1 MTRKHAAWIAG
12 GLCAAGI
19 VLLAAMR
26 HQLKEPMLITV
37 QSESVTVAEIAA
49 ETAPLRSPDPKPLT
63 RTTPAE
69 TICHTTVTEYKI
81 TAPDRNLN
89 TADAAALKRVSG
101 VGDVLAAEIVAYR
114 ESIGGFTRRAQLLEI
129 SGIGEALAARIMSEF
144 EIPDELPPDEPD
156 EPDKPDEPAE
166 QGDPPEP
173 ASPANAEAPAE
184 TQAQETYDLNTVTKE
199 QLMQLP
205 DMTESAADAILKL
218 REQLRG
224 YQHLNEL
231 IFVKELEPDYIRDV
245 LFERLYLADGQTT
258 E

>member
-1 MTRKHAAWIAG
+1 MTRKHAAWITG

-19 VLLAAMR
+19 VLLAATR

-101 VGDVLAAEIVAYR
+101 VGDVLAAEIIAFR
-114 ESIGGFTRRAQLLEI
+114 ESIGGFTSRAQLLEI
-129 SGIGEALAARIMSEF
+129 RGIGADLAERIMTEF
-144 EIPDELPPDEPD
+144 AIPDEQPEEPATAEEPD
-156 EPDKPDEPAE
+156 MP
-166 QGDPPEP
+166 GY
-173 ASPANAEAPAE
+173 AEAPAE
-184 TQAQETYDLNTVTKE
+184 TQAQIPERFNLNTVTKE

-205 DMTESAADAILKL
+205 GMSESAADAILSL
-218 REQLRG
+218 RERLNG
-224 YQHLNEL
+224 YQNLNEL
-231 IFVKELEPDYIRDV
+231 IFAEGLDPAYIRDV
-245 LFERLYLADGQTT
+245 LSERLYLPDAEKT